1 MMELSEYQRQ
11 AQTTDQVKGMAG
23 EAILVPL
30 LGLAGEVGSLLVEYK
45 KQLRDG
51 SAHRLYR
58 EQVSEE
64 LGDLLWY
71 VANIAAKHGLDLDT
85 IARENLRKTT
95 SRWSR
100 EVAGQRSLLPQF

>member
-1 MMELSEYQRQ
+1 MELSEYQRQ
-11 AQTTDQVKGMAG
+11 AQTTDQVKGTTG
-23 EAILVPL
+23 ESILVPL

-51 SAHRLYR
+51 AAHRLYR

-85 IARENLRKTT
+85 IALDNLRKTT
-95 SRWSR
+95 ARWKR
-100 EVAGQRSLLPQF
+100 EGALQR